1 MGMKCV
7 KCGTDNDLKERTD
20 NGGRCKNC
28 SHPFAFEPSAVKDA
42 RFRFTDAFF
51 AKAIEDISANNTLF
65 HTPKQ
70 LFCLLDRRLSRNV
83 NPYKILTRWQLLG
96 CITLFFAVFYPILSV
111 MLYVLNLPIYLAF
124 VLGISL
130 NMYGCFEASNSSQI
144 PANVRE
150 MNISWLLI
158 VGALLLFGGL
168 LGSLILEDFL
178 LFMLSI
184 SVGLLSIYFGRRQLA
199 RKAYIPENFFVTQE
213 QFQTWLNRWQEIN
226 NPVGK
231 MLPPPREERL
241 PAEVSTELTAYSFDR
256 AVICDSAV
264 IAQLLIANNF
274 HFENNCAVL
283 SVTGYPQSIFS
294 TVLEMLSRNPDLKV
308 YALHDASPR
317 GVTLTYHLRTSPNWF
332 QNCNVIIYDLGL
344 LPRQIFASRNV
355 FIRASDEAAREA
367 KEMPVEVRQSLSASE
382 LEWLEAGNFVEL
394 ESFSPQKLIQVL
406 NQGIAQSQSANAG
419 DSLVVIDGGGGY
431 LYAADSFG

>member
-1 MGMKCV
+1 MKCV
-7 KCGTDNDLKERTD
+7 QCGMDNDLKERTD

-28 SHPFAFEPSAVKDA
+28 NHPFAFEPSAVTDY

-51 AKAIEDISANNTLF
+51 AKAIEDISTNNTLF

-70 LFCLLDRRLSRNV
+70 LFYLLDKRLNQKHPIG
-83 NPYKILTRWQLLG
+83 NIWQGLG
-96 CITLFFAVFYPILSV
+96 CIILFFSILYSLV
-111 MLYVLNLPIYLAF
+111 LAPLNLPIYLAGM
-124 VLGISL
+124 LGIIL
-130 NMYGCFEASNSSQI
+130 FMYGCFEAIKSTSSSLGY
-144 PANVRE
+144 RE
-150 MNISWLLI
+150 TNIRCVQV
-158 VGALLLFGGL
+158 VGAVVLVGGIVW
-168 LGSLILEDFL
+168 SLIAENFL
-178 LFMLSI
+178 LFMFSI
-184 SVGLLSIYFGRRQLA
+184 SAGILSIYLAYRQSA
-199 RKAYIPENFFVTQE
+199 RQAYMPQDFFITQE

-264 IAQLLIANNF
+264 IAQVLIANNF

-294 TVLEMLSRNPDLKV
+294 TVLEMLTRNPDLKV

-332 QNCNVIIYDLGL
+332 QNCNVAIYDLGL

-355 FIRASDEAAREA
+355 FVRASEESARDA
-367 KEMPVEVRQSLSASE
+367 KQMPAEVRQSLSASE

-394 ESFSPQKLIQVL
+394 ESFTPQKLIQVL
-406 NQGIAQSQSANAG
+406 NQGIAQSQSATAG

>member
-1 MGMKCV
+1 M
-7 KCGTDNDLKERTD
+7 TY
-20 NGGRCKNC
+20 
-28 SHPFAFEPSAVKDA
+28 
-42 RFRFTDAFF
+42 RFRRFFTDAFF

-70 LFCLLDRRLSRNV
+70 LFYLLDKRLRPVSVVWN
-83 NPYKILTRWQLLG
+83 TWQYLG
-96 CITLFFAVFYPILSV
+96 CIILVFTLWPFPLFIL
-111 MLYVLNLPIYLAF
+111 LLPYLNLPIYLGGI
-124 VLGISL
+124 LGMILFLYGSL
-130 NMYGCFEASNSSQI
+130 KDSNSSSSSLGD
-144 PANVRE
+144 RE
-150 MNISWLLI
+150 YNINLLRLGAVI
-158 VGALLLFGGL
+158 LVGGI
-168 LGSLILEDFL
+168 LGSLLLQDFL

-184 SVGLLSIYFGRRQLA
+184 SAGLWSIYSAYRQSA
-199 RKAYIPENFFVTQE
+199 RKAYIPPQKFLITQE

-294 TVLEMLSRNPDLKV
+294 TVLEMLTRNPDLKV

-317 GVTLTYHLRTSPNWF
+317 GVTLTHHLRTSPNWF
-332 QNCNVIIYDLGL
+332 QNRNLIIYDLGL
-344 LPRQIFASRNV
+344 LPRQIFASRNMFV
-355 FIRASDEAAREA
+355 RAAEESAREA
-367 KEMPVEVRQSLSASE
+367 QEMPVEVRQSLSAAE

-394 ESFSPQKLIQVL
+394 ESFTPQKLIQVL

-419 DSLVVIDGGGGY
+419 DSLVVIDGGDGGY